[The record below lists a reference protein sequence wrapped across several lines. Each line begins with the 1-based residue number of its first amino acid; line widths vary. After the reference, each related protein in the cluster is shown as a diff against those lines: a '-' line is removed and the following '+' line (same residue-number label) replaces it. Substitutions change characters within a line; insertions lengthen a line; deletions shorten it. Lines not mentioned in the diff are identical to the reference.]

1 MKYLNLSL
9 MFFAVLIFTKL
20 NAQINYSIPYSFT
33 TYSKNL
39 NYPTGVAVDSSGTIY
54 VADNFSIKKIAT
66 DGTISILAGN
76 PAQSGSADG
85 TGSSARF
92 NSACA
97 IALDSTGNIYVT
109 DQYNNTIRKITQ
121 SGLVTT
127 IAGQAGISGSKDGIG
142 NAALFN
148 QPLGIAVSS
157 TGTIYVAD
165 SLNSTIRAISQSGV
179 VTTYAGTAGKSGFI
193 DGSTSSALF
202 EGPIGLAIDS
212 IGNLYVAD
220 SALCTI
226 RKISSSG
233 VVSTLAGSMVW
244 GEVDGNGSNAHF
256 QYPRGIAVNST
267 GTTIYVGDTSSDT
280 VRMIDSAN
288 NVTTIGGS
296 YLTNG
301 NVDGIGKNALFR
313 GTGGVAIG
321 PSGEIYIADINN
333 FSIKKGVL
341 ATPILISNTT
351 IGATAG
357 TSFLYT
363 PTFTGG
369 NISSYSASGLPTG
382 LSINPINGTI
392 SGTVSA
398 PVGSYSANLIA
409 TNAAGQSSTKITIN
423 VYSSGYITAVKF
435 INPPTQIIISQKY
448 EPSVEVDYQDG
459 TKSINPPD
467 LITSES
473 TGLLNKIGNLFCGA
487 RSGNTNIT
495 ASIGAVTSSIN
506 IYVNPYEVIDNPDS
520 FLTTPASG
528 YRILVPVVVINY
540 FPTVD
545 GVNLD
550 INRAPWYG
558 DNSTLTQVKIRA
570 SDTQKLTKFAIEE
583 GSKFRSY
590 GRTNINPEVGIK
602 VVKYVNVYETNY
614 INTNSGSYVATG
626 TASGEGSASGD
637 NIPDVRTIFSNIGLQ
652 NLVNN
657 TGVKE
662 VWFDLFPLSSEYG
675 QVAQSNIPQSLLINF
690 WESYMSSPT
699 TGNISNSDRNNTVL
713 PVYNSTYVVY
723 GYNLAR
729 TQAENIHNRGHQI
742 EAQMDYIDQ
751 SARGTGKQ
759 MFWNYF
765 VGYPLNGTP
774 TGRCGDTHFPP
785 NGTSDYDWNDTV
797 PVLSDIT
804 TWQPLGGTKIA
815 VDKSLWMSPSYNYPS
830 QGTFTNSSLDNDP
843 QYKWLIYWFQSIP
856 GYGNNIPYNGSV
868 ISDWWDIFYN
878 WDSANLKNRTLWQ
891 SSTSVVVPGAPQN
904 VSVAVGNAQASVSFV
919 APSTNG
925 GSAILNYT
933 VTATPVTGGA
943 SVSTTA
949 NSSTI
954 LVTGLVNG
962 LEYTFQVTATNSAGV
977 GSPYITATTY
987 TPIAVVSPLIT
998 TQPTSQTINSG
1009 SSTTFSVT
1017 VTGTSPTYQWY
1028 YNGTAITGATSSSY
1042 SITSATSSNAGS
1054 YYVVVS
1060 NSAGSV
1066 QSSTVTLTVNASIVA
1081 PVILTQPQSLTVTSG
1096 NSTTFSVTGY
1106 GVSLSYQWYL
1116 NNIAIPGATS
1126 ATYTIASVTSA
1137 SAGSYTVKATN
1148 GGGSITSNAAVLTVI
1163 SNPGRLINLSV
1174 LSMDGPGSQLLTI
1187 GFVTGGA
1194 GTTGSE
1200 NLLIRGSGPA
1210 LAAFSLTNYL
1220 PDPSITVFNSST
1232 VAVAANDNWGTPP
1245 SNATAVT
1252 SADTATG
1259 AFALTSTSSLDAAL
1273 VTNLSSG
1280 AYTAQVSGKG
1290 TASGFALAEVYDN
1303 TPTGS
1308 YTPATPRLVNISC
1321 LEQISVGGS
1330 LTAGFVIAGSTP
1342 EQVLIRASGPTLAA
1356 APFNVSGTIADPE
1369 LTVYNSSSTVLATN
1383 KGWGGSASITA
1394 ANNATGAFQ
1403 FVNSTSK
1410 DSAVLLTLQPGA
1422 YTVQATSASG
1432 IAGLTLIE
1440 VYEVPASF

>member
-550 INRAPWYG
+550 INRAPWDG

-815 VDKSLWMSPSYNYPS
+815 VDNSLWMSPSYNYPS

-962 LEYTFQVTATNSAGV
+962 VEYTFQVTATNSAGV

-998 TQPTSQTINSG
+998 TQPTAQSIIVGNPATL
-1009 SSTTFSVT
+1009 SVSA
-1017 VTGTSPTYQWY
+1017 TGT
-1028 YNGTAITGATSSSY
+1028 GA
-1042 SITSATSSNAGS
+1042 
-1054 YYVVVS
+1054 
-1060 NSAGSV
+1060 
-1066 QSSTVTLTVNASIVA
+1066 
-1081 PVILTQPQSLTVTSG
+1081 
-1096 NSTTFSVTGY
+1096 
-1106 GVSLSYQWYL
+1106 LSYQWYK
-1116 NNIAIPGATS
+1116 NGIAINGATS
-1126 ATYTIASVTSA
+1126 ASLTIAATALLDTGSYSVKITNSGGVTTSA
-1137 SAGSYTVKATN
+1137 SAQIS
-1148 GGGSITSNAAVLTVI
+1148 VI
-1163 SNPGRLINLSV
+1163 DPGRLVNISV

-1194 GTTGSE
+1194 GTTGSQ

-1210 LAAFSLTNYL
+1210 LNAYKVSPVL
-1220 PDPSITVFNSST
+1220 PDPTLSVFASQTIVNS
-1232 VAVAANDNWGTPP
+1232 NDNWG
-1245 SNATAVT
+1245 SSIANIAAIATAE
-1252 SADTATG
+1252 SATG
-1259 AFALTSTSSLDAAL
+1259 AFVLTSTNSLDAAL
-1273 VTNLSSG
+1273 VTSLPKITG
-1280 AYTAQVSGKG
+1280 GYTVQIAGKD
-1290 TASGFALAEVYDN
+1290 TASGMALAEVYDD
-1303 TPTGS
+1303 TPVGTYVAS
-1308 YTPATPRLVNISC
+1308 NPRLVNISC
-1321 LEQISVGGS
+1321 LEQISAGGI
-1330 LTAGFVIAGSTP
+1330 LTAGFVIGGTTS
-1342 EQVLIRASGPTLAA
+1342 EKVLIRASGPSL
-1356 APFNVSGTIADPE
+1356 APFGVVGYIPDPS
-1369 LTVYNSSSTVLATN
+1369 LTVYNNSTPVAVNTGWAGSSVVSNAST
-1383 KGWGGSASITA
+1383 
-1394 ANNATGAFQ
+1394 ATGAFP
-1403 FVNSTSK
+1403 FLNTSSK
-1410 DSAVLLTLQPGA
+1410 DSAVVLTLQPGS
-1422 YTVQATSASG
+1422 YTVQATSVSG
-1432 IAGLTLIE
+1432 TAGVTLIE
-1440 VYEVPASF
+1440 VYEVP

>member
-1 MKYLNLSL
+1 
-9 MFFAVLIFTKL
+9 
-20 NAQINYSIPYSFT
+20 
-33 TYSKNL
+33 
-39 NYPTGVAVDSSGTIY
+39 
-54 VADNFSIKKIAT
+54 
-66 DGTISILAGN
+66 
-76 PAQSGSADG
+76 
-85 TGSSARF
+85 
-92 NSACA
+92 
-97 IALDSTGNIYVT
+97 
-109 DQYNNTIRKITQ
+109 
-121 SGLVTT
+121 
-127 IAGQAGISGSKDGIG
+127 
-142 NAALFN
+142 
-148 QPLGIAVSS
+148 
-157 TGTIYVAD
+157 
-165 SLNSTIRAISQSGV
+165 
-179 VTTYAGTAGKSGFI
+179 
-193 DGSTSSALF
+193 
-202 EGPIGLAIDS
+202 
-212 IGNLYVAD
+212 
-220 SALCTI
+220 
-226 RKISSSG
+226 
-233 VVSTLAGSMVW
+233 
-244 GEVDGNGSNAHF
+244 
-256 QYPRGIAVNST
+256 
-267 GTTIYVGDTSSDT
+267 
-280 VRMIDSAN
+280 
-288 NVTTIGGS
+288 
-296 YLTNG
+296 
-301 NVDGIGKNALFR
+301 
-313 GTGGVAIG
+313 
-321 PSGEIYIADINN
+321 
-333 FSIKKGVL
+333 
-341 ATPILISNTT
+341 
-351 IGATAG
+351 
-357 TSFLYT
+357 
-363 PTFTGG
+363 
-369 NISSYSASGLPTG
+369 
-382 LSINPINGTI
+382 
-392 SGTVSA
+392 
-398 PVGSYSANLIA
+398 
-409 TNAAGQSSTKITIN
+409 
-423 VYSSGYITAVKF
+423 
-435 INPPTQIIISQKY
+435 
-448 EPSVEVDYQDG
+448 
-459 TKSINPPD
+459 
-467 LITSES
+467 
-473 TGLLNKIGNLFCGA
+473 
-487 RSGNTNIT
+487 
-495 ASIGAVTSSIN
+495 
-506 IYVNPYEVIDNPDS
+506 
-520 FLTTPASG
+520 
-528 YRILVPVVVINY
+528 
-540 FPTVD
+540 
-545 GVNLD
+545 
-550 INRAPWYG
+550 
-558 DNSTLTQVKIRA
+558 
-570 SDTQKLTKFAIEE
+570 
-583 GSKFRSY
+583 
-590 GRTNINPEVGIK
+590 
-602 VVKYVNVYETNY
+602 
-614 INTNSGSYVATG
+614 
-626 TASGEGSASGD
+626 
-637 NIPDVRTIFSNIGLQ
+637 
-652 NLVNN
+652 
-657 TGVKE
+657 
-662 VWFDLFPLSSEYG
+662 
-675 QVAQSNIPQSLLINF
+675 
-690 WESYMSSPT
+690 
-699 TGNISNSDRNNTVL
+699 
-713 PVYNSTYVVY
+713 
-723 GYNLAR
+723 
-729 TQAENIHNRGHQI
+729 
-742 EAQMDYIDQ
+742 
-751 SARGTGKQ
+751 
-759 MFWNYF
+759 
-765 VGYPLNGTP
+765 
-774 TGRCGDTHFPP
+774 
-785 NGTSDYDWNDTV
+785 
-797 PVLSDIT
+797 
-804 TWQPLGGTKIA
+804 
-815 VDKSLWMSPSYNYPS
+815 
-830 QGTFTNSSLDNDP
+830 
-843 QYKWLIYWFQSIP
+843 
-856 GYGNNIPYNGSV
+856 
-868 ISDWWDIFYN
+868 
-878 WDSANLKNRTLWQ
+878 
-891 SSTSVVVPGAPQN
+891 
-904 VSVAVGNAQASVSFV
+904 
-919 APSTNG
+919 
-925 GSAILNYT
+925 
-933 VTATPVTGGA
+933 
-943 SVSTTA
+943 
-949 NSSTI
+949 
-954 LVTGLVNG
+954 VNG